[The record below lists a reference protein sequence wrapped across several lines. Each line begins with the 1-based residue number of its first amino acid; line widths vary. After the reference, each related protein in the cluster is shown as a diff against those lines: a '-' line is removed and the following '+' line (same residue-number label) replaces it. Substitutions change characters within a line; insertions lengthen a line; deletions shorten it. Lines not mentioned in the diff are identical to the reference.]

1 MSNARELAGLILV
14 VRSPQILHHVAH
26 VREQV
31 TEGVC
36 NSHKTNRNRHHRLP
50 RKRSPHLRLFGSGW
64 VRGSRMRPI
73 SCDIIGSGSG
83 HQTTRV
89 PGAAGP
95 LEAAAKT
102 GSVRNEAIS
111 ELEQPS
117 EAIMK

>member
-1 MSNARELAGLILV
+1 
-14 VRSPQILHHVAH
+14 
-26 VREQV
+26 
-31 TEGVC
+31 
-36 NSHKTNRNRHHRLP
+36 
-50 RKRSPHLRLFGSGW
+50 
-64 VRGSRMRPI
+64 MRPI